1 MFGFNKKDTKII
13 SLILL
18 LIISLTLF
26 NFQTS
31 LRKARDNQRKNDLR
45 SIFDAL
51 NIYQDEEG
59 SFPASSS
66 DGRIMACDGK
76 LGESNIMIYEP
87 CEWYQSTLTNL
98 QMLPGDPR
106 QGQGRS
112 YYYISNQKHYQIY
125 AALES
130 NREAEYDQSIVSRNL
145 PCGKHICNFGRG
157 DGKTPLDKSL
167 EEYENEL
174 LEQNK

>member
-13 SLILL
+13 SLILF
-18 LIISLTLF
+18 LIVSLTLF
-26 NFQTS
+26 NFQMS

-45 SIFDAL
+45 NIFDAL
-51 NIYQDEEG
+51 NIYQEEVG
-59 SFPASSS
+59 SFPASSP
-66 DGRIMACDGK
+66 DGKIIACNGK
-76 LGESNIMIYEP
+76 LGENDVMIYEP

-98 QMLPGDPR
+98 KMLPGDPR

-112 YYYISNQKHYQIY
+112 YYYVSNQKHYQIY
-125 AALES
+125 ASLES
-130 NREAEYDQSIVSRNL
+130 NREAEYSPAVVARSL
-145 PCGKHICNFGRG
+145 ACGKYSCNFGRA

-174 LEQNK
+174 RKIEN